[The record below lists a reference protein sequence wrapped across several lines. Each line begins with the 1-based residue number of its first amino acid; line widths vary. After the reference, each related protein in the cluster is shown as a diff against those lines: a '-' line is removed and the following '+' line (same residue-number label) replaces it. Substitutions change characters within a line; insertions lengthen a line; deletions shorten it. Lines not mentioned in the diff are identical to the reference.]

1 MQRTAIREPLPA
13 ARDVP
18 GFAEPVIGRAFARPV
33 GSTLATG
40 RSVAVAVLAI
50 LAVVAD
56 MLDGDHVL
64 VLGGIEHDDALGR
77 AAGDHAARQCP
88 L

>member
-1 MQRTAIREPLPA
+1 MSDLSPSYPA
-13 ARDVP
+13 L
-18 GFAEPVIGRAFARPV
+18 
-33 GSTLATG
+33 T
-40 RSVAVAVLAI
+40 AVAVFAI

-56 MLDGDHVL
+56 MFDRDHVL

-77 AAGDHAARQCP
+77 AADDHAARQCP